1 MKEILLFTG
10 VGIALYLL
18 SDWIVRKIEERR
30 GAPMAQRQ
38 VVFFVV
44 FLTMA
49 LISFQ
54 VLQRILCSA
63 AP

>member
-1 MKEILLFTG
+1 MNEILLFTG

-18 SDWIVRKIEERR
+18 ADWIVRKIEEQR
-30 GAPMAQRQ
+30 GSTLEQRQ

-54 VLQRILCSA
+54 ILQRVLTSV

>member
-1 MKEILLFTG
+1 MNEILLFTG
-10 VGIALYLL
+10 VGIVLYL
-18 SDWIVRKIEERR
+18 SADWIVRKIEEHR
-30 GAPMAQRQ
+30 GASLPQRQ

-54 VLQRILCSA
+54 ILQRVLSSA
-63 AP
+63 AA